1 MPKLSATII
10 GTSFIV
16 LTTFSTA
23 PATAALLNFSFTT
36 ENGSTGSFI
45 LDTDAAPDPN
55 PAIGI
60 TADGTAIG
68 IGFAYPNAV
77 SNFSLATTGT
87 VLSEVTADFGVFT
100 IEPLDPPNTGILSAV
115 EFPSGC
121 LTATDFLCSIDVDL
135 GYTGDVE
142 ELPVLSDDPLSYS
155 NGIVLRIADFTTGL
169 VNEEEITEF
178 QVNEVE
184 DPNFQAVPEPNFDL
198 ITLAVGIGAGLLASR
213 KVIKNRTLKNS
224 TSNT

>member
-1 MPKLSATII
+1 MPKLSVKVL
-10 GTSFIV
+10 GTSFIA
-16 LTTFSTA
+16 LTTFSAT

-45 LDTDAAPDPN
+45 VDTDTASDPN

-60 TADGTAIG
+60 TADGTEIEIG
-68 IGFAYPNAV
+68 LAYPNAV
-77 SNFSLATTGT
+77 SDFSLATTGT

-100 IEPLDPPNTGILSAV
+100 TEPLDSPDAGILSAV

-135 GYTGDVE
+135 GYTGDVS

-169 VNEEEITEF
+169 VNEELITEF

-184 DPNFQAVPEPNFDL
+184 DPNFQAVPEPNFGL
-198 ITLAVGIGAGLLASR
+198 ITLAVGTGAGLLASR
-213 KVIKNRTLKNS
+213 KMNRNKAVKKLYF
-224 TSNT
+224 